1 MRRMLLNYLLPI
13 ILPFAVYGIWLAYA
27 RYRARLAGHDSRPEW
42 RDAPWTWLMVA
53 AAALTA
59 AGFATLAFVGGSPTD
74 QKYIPPQYIDGVI
87 VPSRME

>member
-13 ILPFAVYGIWLAYA
+13 VLPFVIYGVWLTYA
-27 RYRARLAGHDSRPEW
+27 RYRARMAGHDGMPEW

-53 AAALTA
+53 GAVLVSLSL
-59 AGFATLAFVGGSPTD
+59 ATLAFVDGSPTD
-74 QKYIPPQYIDGVI
+74 KKYIPPQYIDGVI

>member
-13 ILPFAVYGIWLAYA
+13 VLPFAIYGIWLTYA
-27 RYRARLAGHDSRPEW
+27 RFRARMAGHDGVPEW
-42 RDAPWTWLMVA
+42 RDAPWTWLIIACTVLVSLSLA
-53 AAALTA
+53 S
-59 AGFATLAFVGGSPTD
+59 LAFIGGSPID

>member
-1 MRRMLLNYLLPI
+1 MRRLLLNYLLPI

-27 RYRARLAGHDSRPEW
+27 RFRARTAGQHGGPEW

-53 AAALTA
+53 GAALVA
-59 AGFATLAFVGGSPTD
+59 AGFATLAFVGGSPID

>member
-1 MRRMLLNYLLPI
+1 MRRLLLNYLLPI
-13 ILPFAVYGIWLAYA
+13 VLPFAVYGFWLAYA
-27 RYRARLAGHDSRPEW
+27 RHKARTSGQDGMPEW

-53 AAALTA
+53 AAGLVAV
-59 AGFATLAFVGGSPTD
+59 GFAALAFVGGSPTD

>member
-13 ILPFAVYGIWLAYA
+13 ILPFVIYSVWLTYA
-27 RYRARLAGHDSRPEW
+27 RYRARMAGQDNRPEW
-42 RDAPWTWLMVA
+42 RDAPWTWLMVS
-53 AAALTA
+53 AAALMA
-59 AGFATLAFVGGSPTD
+59 IGFASLALIGGSPTG

>member
-13 ILPFAVYGIWLAYA
+13 VLPFAIYGIWLTYA
-27 RYRARLAGHDSRPEW
+27 RFRARTAGHDGVPEW
-42 RDAPWTWLMVA
+42 RDTPWTWLMVA
-53 AAALTA
+53 GTVLVALSLA
-59 AGFATLAFVGGSPTD
+59 SLAFIGGSPID

>member
-1 MRRMLLNYLLPI
+1 MKRLLINYLLPV
-13 ILPFAVYGIWLAYA
+13 ILPFAVYAFWLAYA
-27 RYRARLAGHDSRPEW
+27 RYKARTAGHDNSPEW

-53 AAALTA
+53 GAALVA
-59 AGFATLAFVGGSPTD
+59 ASLAVLASIDGSPID